1 MTQSMIMQLAKDAFT
16 VTLMTAAPLLLAAVV
31 VGVIV
36 AVLQA
41 ATQIQEMTLTFVPK
55 LLAIGVIG
63 AVFGPWILN
72 NLTVYAT
79 NLLVSLPTYAR

>member
-16 VTLMTAAPLLLAAVV
+16 VTLMTAAPLLLASVV
-31 VGVIV
+31 VGVCV

-55 LLAIGVIG
+55 LLVIG
-63 AVFGPWILN
+63 IIGAFFGPWMLN
-72 NLTVYAT
+72 NLTVYTT
-79 NLLVSLPTYAR
+79 NLLASLPAFAR